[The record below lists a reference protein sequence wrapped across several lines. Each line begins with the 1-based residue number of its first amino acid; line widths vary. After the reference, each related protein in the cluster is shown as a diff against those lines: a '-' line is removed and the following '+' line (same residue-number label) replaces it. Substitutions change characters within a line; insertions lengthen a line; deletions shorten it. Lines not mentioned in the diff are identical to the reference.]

1 MTDTGRALRALYQ
14 PQGGVGAIF
23 DDKVRDYIAARPDY
37 PRALIDAL
45 ADGLARPAAE
55 ATVADLGAGSGL
67 LTRALLSRFGT
78 VWAVEPGAPMRAAC
92 DAMLGGSPGY
102 RSAAGA
108 AEAIPL
114 PAGSVDLITA
124 AQAFHWFDVPRARA
138 EARRVLAP
146 GGQVA
151 LVWNDRVGGDPLHQ
165 ALDALFAEFGGAK
178 RSALVA
184 HEERRG
190 VDDFFGAAGFETRQ
204 WPHAHALDR
213 DGLLALAFS
222 RSYMPARDTPAG
234 RAATARL
241 DEVFARH
248 AEGGQVQVRY
258 TTVLMRGAPG

>member
-1 MTDTGRALRALYQ
+1 MSSRSRTGL
-14 PQGGVGAIF
+14 
-23 DDKVRDYIAARPDY
+23 
-37 PRALIDAL
+37 PRAGAVSPFAPVSPFHGLGTIARVCAMVAAAAL
-45 ADGLARPAAE
+45 PAASWAADAE
-55 ATVADLGAGSGL
+55 LGEITVRSTTDPQ
-67 LTRALLSRFGT
+67 ALPT
-78 VWAVEPGAPMRAAC
+78 V
-92 DAMLGGSPGY
+92 
-102 RSAAGA
+102 
-108 AEAIPL
+108 
-114 PAGSVDLITA
+114 
-124 AQAFHWFDVPRARA
+124 
-138 EARRVLAP
+138 AP

-190 VDDFFGAAGFETRQ
+190 VDDFFCAAGFETRQ